1 MNSNLGCSFVG
12 AETEAKSALPEA
24 PPPVSLTLNAVERY
38 SLTFSGKMV
47 SPVCIFQPATADT
60 GEELCTEAEDD
71 DPWF

>member
-1 MNSNLGCSFVG
+1 MDSSLGCAFIV

-47 SPVCIFQPATADT
+47 SPVCIFQPANTGT
-60 GEELCTEAEDD
+60 GEELCTEAKDD